1 MSLIERLTRA
11 TVCLHLAP
19 HGLHGVPR
27 RAGRPLPDSAFHL
40 PIANPDAS
48 WEVALAAL
56 RGWLEQHNEKK
67 LPLAISLASRW
78 CAMLMVPWSGALLDR
93 SSAQRYL
100 HSQFG
105 AVYGEGARAW
115 RLAADDAPYGKPRLA
130 CGIDAA
136 LLQGVQDAAAAHGR
150 RCLSIEPIAGPAW
163 RSIAG
168 GKPAGSKPAAFAL
181 VEAGRLLLATGS
193 GGRIT
198 ALHSQ
203 PCGAAWGDELDR
215 AWQRWNLRAPQ
226 LDAIEQVALIDVSGV
241 AQANVPE
248 RFVPIAVAGAAHLMR
263 EAAWA

>member
-19 HGLHGVPR
+19 HGLHGVLR
-27 RAGRPLPDSAFHL
+27 RAGRPVPDSAFHL

-67 LPLAISLASRW
+67 LPLAVSLASRW

-93 SSAQRYL
+93 SSAQRFL

-105 AVYGEGARAW
+105 AVYGDSARAW
-115 RLAADDAPYGKPRLA
+115 RLAADDAPYGMPRLA

-163 RSIAG
+163 RGIAG
-168 GKPAGSKPAAFAL
+168 AKPAAFAL
-181 VEAGRLLLATGS
+181 VEAGRLLLATSS

-203 PCGAAWGDELDR
+203 SCAAAWGDELER
-215 AWQRWNLRAPQ
+215 AWRRWNLRAPQ
-226 LDAIEQVALIDVSGV
+226 LDAIEQVALIDLSGV
-241 AQANVPE
+241 PQTNVPE

>member
-19 HGLHGVPR
+19 HGLHGVLR

-67 LPLAISLASRW
+67 LPLAVSLASRW

-115 RLAADDAPYGKPRLA
+115 RLAADDAPYGMPRLA

-168 GKPAGSKPAAFAL
+168 EKPAAFAL

-241 AQANVPE
+241 PQANVPE

>member
-1 MSLIERLTRA
+1 VSLIERLTRA

-19 HGLHGVPR
+19 HGLHGVLR

-67 LPLAISLASRW
+67 LPLAVSLASRW

-93 SSAQRYL
+93 SSTQRFL

-115 RLAADDAPYGKPRLA
+115 RLAADDAPYGMPRLA

-168 GKPAGSKPAAFAL
+168 EKPAAFAL

-203 PCGAAWGDELDR
+203 PCGAAWGNELDR

-241 AQANVPE
+241 PQANVPE

>member
-1 MSLIERLTRA
+1 MSLIERVTRA

-19 HGLHGVPR
+19 HGLYGVLR

-40 PIANPDAS
+40 PILNHDAS

-56 RGWLEQHNEKK
+56 RGWLEQDGGKK
-67 LPLAISLASRW
+67 LPLAVSLASRW

-93 SSAQRYL
+93 TSAQRFL
-100 HSQFG
+100 HSQFA
-105 AVYGEGARAW
+105 AVYGDGARAW

-136 LLQGVQDAAAAHGR
+136 LLQGVQEAAAAHGR
-150 RCLSIEPIAGPAW
+150 RCLSIEPIVGPAW
-163 RSIAG
+163 RSV
-168 GKPAGSKPAAFAL
+168 AGSKPVAFAL
-181 VEAGRLLLATGS
+181 VEAGRLLLATTS

-203 PCGAAWGDELDR
+203 SCGAAWGDELDR
-215 AWQRWNLRAPQ
+215 AWRRWNLRTPQ
-226 LDAIEQVALIDVSGV
+226 LDAIEQVVLLDLSGV
-241 AQANVPE
+241 PQEDLPGRFQPVP
-248 RFVPIAVAGAAHLMR
+248 VAGAAHLMQ

>member
-1 MSLIERLTRA
+1 MSLIERVTRA
-11 TVCLHLAP
+11 AVCLHLAP
-19 HGLHGVPR
+19 HGLDGVLR
-27 RAGRPLPDSAFHL
+27 RAGRPVADSAFHL
-40 PIANPDAS
+40 PILNPDAS

-67 LPLAISLASRW
+67 LPLAVSLASRW

-93 SSAQRYL
+93 SSAQRFL
-100 HSQFG
+100 HGQFA
-105 AVYGEGARAW
+105 AVYGDGARAW

-150 RCLSIEPIAGPAW
+150 RCRSIEPIVGPAW

-168 GKPAGSKPAAFAL
+168 GKPAAFAL
-181 VEAGRLLLATGS
+181 VEAGRLLLATS
-193 GGRIT
+193 SDGRIT

-203 PCGAAWGDELDR
+203 SCAIAWGDELDR
-215 AWQRWNLRAPQ
+215 AWRRWNLRAPQ
-226 LDAIEQVALIDVSGV
+226 LDAIEQVALLDLSGV
-241 AQANVPE
+241 PQYALPARFQSVP
-248 RFVPIAVAGAAHLMR
+248 VAGAAHLMR

>member
-1 MSLIERLTRA
+1 VSLSERITRA
-11 TVCLHLAP
+11 TLCLHLAP
-19 HGLHGVPR
+19 HGLHGVQR
-27 RAGRPLPDSAFHL
+27 RAGRPVADSAFHL
-40 PIANPDAS
+40 PILNPDAS

-93 SSAQRYL
+93 TSAQRFL
-100 HSQFG
+100 HSQFA
-105 AVYGEGARAW
+105 AVYGDGARAW

-150 RCLSIEPIAGPAW
+150 RCLSLEPIVGPAW

-168 GKPAGSKPAAFAL
+168 GKPAAFAL
-181 VEAGRLLLATGS
+181 VEAGRLLLATTS

-203 PCGAAWGDELDR
+203 SCGAAWGDELDR
-215 AWQRWNLRAPQ
+215 AWRRWNLRAPQ
-226 LDAIEQVALIDVSGV
+226 LDAIEHVALLDLSGV
-241 AQANVPE
+241 PQEELPA
-248 RFVPIAVAGAAHLMR
+248 RFQPLPVAGAAHLMR

>member
-19 HGLHGVPR
+19 HGLHGVLR
-27 RAGRPLPDSAFHL
+27 RAGRPVADSAFHL

-56 RGWLEQHNEKK
+56 RGWLEHDGGKK
-67 LPLAISLASRW
+67 LPLAVSLASRW
-78 CAMLMVPWSGALLDR
+78 CAMLMVPWSGALLDAA
-93 SSAQRYL
+93 SAQRFL
-100 HSQFG
+100 HSQFA
-105 AVYGEGARAW
+105 AVYGDGARAW

-168 GKPAGSKPAAFAL
+168 GKPAAFAL
-181 VEAGRLLLATGS
+181 VEAGRLLLATAS
-193 GGRIT
+193 DGRIT

-203 PCGAAWGDELDR
+203 SCAAAWGDELDR
-215 AWQRWNLRAPQ
+215 AWRRWNLRAPQ
-226 LDAIEQVALIDVSGV
+226 LDAIEHVALIDLSGV
-241 AQANVPE
+241 PQANVPE
-248 RFVPIAVAGAAHLMR
+248 RFVPIAVTGAAHLMR

>member
-11 TVCLHLAP
+11 TLCLHLAP
-19 HGLHGVPR
+19 HGLDGVLR
-27 RAGRPLPDSAFHL
+27 RAGRPVPDSAFHL

-67 LPLAISLASRW
+67 LPLAVSLASRW

-93 SSAQRYL
+93 TSAQRFL
-100 HSQFG
+100 HSQFA
-105 AVYGEGARAW
+105 AVYGDGARAW

-150 RCLSIEPIAGPAW
+150 RCLSLEPIVGPAW

-168 GKPAGSKPAAFAL
+168 GKPAAFAL
-181 VEAGRLLLATGS
+181 VEAGRLLLATTG

-198 ALHSQ
+198 GLHSQ
-203 PCGAAWGDELDR
+203 SCGAAWGDELDR
-215 AWQRWNLRAPQ
+215 AWRRWNLRAPQ
-226 LDAIEQVALIDVSGV
+226 LDAIEHVALLDLSGMPQDELP
-241 AQANVPE
+241 A
-248 RFVPIAVAGAAHLMR
+248 RFQSLPVAGAAHLMR

>member
-1 MSLIERLTRA
+1 MSLIERVTRA

-19 HGLHGVPR
+19 HGLHGVLR
-27 RAGRPLPDSAFHL
+27 RAGRPLSDSAFHL
-40 PIANPDAS
+40 PILNHDAS

-56 RGWLEQHNEKK
+56 RGWLEQNNGKK
-67 LPLAISLASRW
+67 LPLAVSLASRW

-93 SSAQRYL
+93 TSAQRFL
-100 HSQFG
+100 HSQFA
-105 AVYGEGARAW
+105 AVYGDGARAW

-136 LLQGVQDAAAAHGR
+136 LLQGVLDAAAAHGR
-150 RCLSIEPIAGPAW
+150 RCLSIEPIVGPAW

-168 GKPAGSKPAAFAL
+168 GKPAAFAL
-181 VEAGRLLLATGS
+181 VEAGRLLLATTS

-203 PCGAAWGDELDR
+203 SCGAAWGDELDR
-215 AWQRWNLRAPQ
+215 AWRRWNLRAPQ
-226 LDAIEQVALIDVSGV
+226 LDAIEQVALLDLSGV
-241 AQANVPE
+241 PQEDLPGRFQPVP
-248 RFVPIAVAGAAHLMR
+248 VAGAAHLMR

>member
-1 MSLIERLTRA
+1 MSLIERVSRA
-11 TVCLHLAP
+11 TMCLHLAP
-19 HGLHGVPR
+19 HGLDGVLR
-27 RAGRPLPDSAFHL
+27 RNGRPVADSAFHL
-40 PIANPDAS
+40 PILNPDAS
-48 WEVALAAL
+48 WEVALASL

-67 LPLAISLASRW
+67 LPLAVSLASRW

-93 SSAQRYL
+93 SSAQRFL
-100 HSQFG
+100 HSQFS

-150 RCLSIEPIAGPAW
+150 RCLSIEPIVGPAW

-168 GKPAGSKPAAFAL
+168 GKPAAFAL
-181 VEAGRLLLATGS
+181 VEAGRLLLATTS
-193 GGRIT
+193 GGRIS

-203 PCGAAWGDELDR
+203 SCGAAWGDELDR
-215 AWQRWNLRAPQ
+215 AWRRWNLRAPQ
-226 LDAIEQVALIDVSGV
+226 LDAIEHVALLDLSGV
-241 AQANVPE
+241 PQEDLPG
-248 RFVPIAVAGAAHLMR
+248 RFQPLPVAGAAHLMR

>member
-19 HGLHGVPR
+19 HELHGVLR
-27 RAGRPLPDSAFHL
+27 RAGRPVADSAFHL

-56 RGWLEQHNEKK
+56 RGWLEQDGGKK
-67 LPLAISLASRW
+67 LPLAVSLASRW
-78 CAMLMVPWSGALLDR
+78 CAMLMVPWSGALLDAA
-93 SSAQRYL
+93 SAQRFL
-100 HSQFG
+100 HSQFA
-105 AVYGEGARAW
+105 AVYGDGARAW
-115 RLAADDAPYGKPRLA
+115 RLTADDAPYGKPRLA

-136 LLQGVQDAAAAHGR
+136 LLQGVQEAATAHGR
-150 RCLSIEPIAGPAW
+150 RCLSIEPIVGPAW

-168 GKPAGSKPAAFAL
+168 GKPAAFAL
-181 VEAGRLLLATGS
+181 VEAGRLLLATTG

-203 PCGAAWGDELDR
+203 SCDAAWGDELDR
-215 AWQRWNLRAPQ
+215 AWRRWNLRAPQ
-226 LDAIEQVALIDVSGV
+226 LDAIEQVALLDLSGV
-241 AQANVPE
+241 PQANVPE
-248 RFVPIAVAGAAHLMR
+248 RFVPIAVASGAHLMR

>member
-1 MSLIERLTRA
+1 MSLIERVTRA
-11 TVCLHLAP
+11 TLCLHLAP
-19 HGLHGVPR
+19 HGLHGVLR
-27 RAGRPLPDSAFHL
+27 RAGRPVPDSAFHL

-56 RGWLEQHNEKK
+56 RGWLEQDGGKK
-67 LPLAISLASRW
+67 LPLAVSLASRW

-93 SSAQRYL
+93 TSAQRFL
-100 HSQFG
+100 HSQFA
-105 AVYGEGARAW
+105 AVYGDGARAW
-115 RLAADDAPYGKPRLA
+115 RLAADDAPYGRPRLA

-150 RCLSIEPIAGPAW
+150 RCLSIEPIVGPAW

-168 GKPAGSKPAAFAL
+168 EKPAAFAL
-181 VEAGRLLLATGS
+181 VEAGRLLLATTS

-203 PCGAAWGDELDR
+203 SCGAAWGDELDR
-215 AWQRWNLRAPQ
+215 AWRRWNLRAPQ
-226 LDAIEQVALIDVSGV
+226 LDAIEQVALLDLSGV
-241 AQANVPE
+241 PQENLPGH
-248 RFVPIAVAGAAHLMR
+248 FQPFPVAGAAHLMR

>member
-19 HGLHGVPR
+19 HGLHGVLR

-40 PIANPDAS
+40 PIANPDAG
-48 WEVALAAL
+48 WDVALAAL
-56 RGWLEQHNEKK
+56 RGWLEQHQEKK
-67 LPLAISLASRW
+67 LPLAVSLASRW
-78 CAMLMVPWSGALLDR
+78 CAMLMVPWSGALLER
-93 SSAQRYL
+93 SSAQRFL
-100 HSQFG
+100 HSQFA
-105 AVYGEGARAW
+105 AVYGDGARAW
-115 RLAADDAPYGKPRLA
+115 RLAADDAPYGMPRLA

-136 LLQGVQDAAAAHGR
+136 LLQGLQDAAAAHGR

-168 GKPAGSKPAAFAL
+168 AKPAAFAL
-181 VEAGRLLLATGS
+181 VEAGRLLLATTG

-203 PCGAAWGDELDR
+203 SCAAAWGDELER
-215 AWQRWNLRAPQ
+215 AWRRWNLRAPQ
-226 LDAIEQVALIDVSGV
+226 LDAIEHVALLDLSGV
-241 AQANVPE
+241 PQANVPE
-248 RFVPIAVAGAAHLMR
+248 RFVPLPVAGAAHLMR

>member
-1 MSLIERLTRA
+1 MSLIEHLARA

-19 HGLHGVPR
+19 HGLHGVLR
-27 RAGRPLPDSAFHL
+27 RAGRPVADSAFHL

-56 RGWLEQHNEKK
+56 RGWLEQHSEKK
-67 LPLAISLASRW
+67 LPLAVSLASRW
-78 CAMLMVPWSGALLDR
+78 CAMQVVPWSGALLDR
-93 SSAQRYL
+93 ASAQRFL
-100 HSQFG
+100 HSQFA
-105 AVYGEGARAW
+105 AVYGDGARAW
-115 RLAADDAPYGKPRLA
+115 RLAADDAPYCKPRLA

-168 GKPAGSKPAAFAL
+168 AKPDAFAL
-181 VEAGRLLLATGS
+181 VEAGRLLLATAS

-203 PCGAAWGDELDR
+203 SCATDWGDELDR
-215 AWQRWNLRAPQ
+215 AWRRWNLRAPQ
-226 LDAIEQVALIDVSGV
+226 LDAIDQVALIDLSGV
-241 AQANVPE
+241 PQANVPE
-248 RFVPIAVAGAAHLMR
+248 RFVPVAVVSGAHLMR

>member
-1 MSLIERLTRA
+1 MSLIERLARA

-19 HGLHGVPR
+19 HGLHGVLR

-56 RGWLEQHNEKK
+56 RGWLEHDGGKK
-67 LPLAISLASRW
+67 MPLAVSLASRW

-93 SSAQRYL
+93 SSAQRFL

-115 RLAADDAPYGKPRLA
+115 RLVADDAPYGTPRLA

-168 GKPAGSKPAAFAL
+168 EKPAAFAL
-181 VEAGRLLLATGS
+181 VEAGRLLLATTS

-203 PCGAAWGDELDR
+203 SCAAAWGDELDR
-215 AWQRWNLRAPQ
+215 AWRRWNLRAPQ
-226 LDAIEQVALIDVSGV
+226 LDAIEHVALIDLSGV
-241 AQANVPE
+241 PQANVPE